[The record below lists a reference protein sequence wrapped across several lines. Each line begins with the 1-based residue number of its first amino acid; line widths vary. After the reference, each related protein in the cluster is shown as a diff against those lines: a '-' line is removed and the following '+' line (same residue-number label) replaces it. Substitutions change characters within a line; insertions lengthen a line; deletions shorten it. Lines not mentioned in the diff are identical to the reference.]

1 MFFTIKINQLNY
13 SISLIVKKCFYN
25 RNVVILSFNSSAY
38 FMFDLYN
45 YSSVFIE
52 INLVLLFLVF
62 VIVFIFL
69 LIYFDLYCK
78 QLVLDLHLYSIN
90 IKEAEILILIK
101 L

>member
-25 RNVVILSFNSSAY
+25 RNVVILSFNHSIY
-38 FMFDLYN
+38 FMFDSYN
-45 YSSVFIE
+45 YNSVLCK

-90 IKEAEILILIK
+90 MKKAKNLILIK